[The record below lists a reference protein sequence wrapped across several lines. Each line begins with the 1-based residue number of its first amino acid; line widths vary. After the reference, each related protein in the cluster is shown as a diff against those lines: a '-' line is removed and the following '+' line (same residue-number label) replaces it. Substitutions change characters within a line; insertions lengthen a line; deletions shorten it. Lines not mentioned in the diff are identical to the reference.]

1 MAEAGL
7 PGFDFSPWYALLA
20 PARTPKPVKDRLA
33 AEVARLLALPEVRE
47 NLASQGATP
56 RPSKPEE
63 LDALIKQDVARMDK
77 LIRDAGIP
85 RE

>member
-1 MAEAGL
+1 M
-7 PGFDFSPWYALLA
+7 
-20 PARTPKPVKDRLA
+20 
-33 AEVARLLALPEVRE
+33 ARLLALPEVRE